1 MYTFAYMQSVK
12 IQFPEVF
19 SFSTEITVRITDI
32 NYGGHVGN
40 DAILGIIHEA
50 RLQFLQHLGY
60 QSELDVAGTSLIMAD
75 SAIVYKGESFYGD
88 IIKAEIA
95 ADDISKYGFDLVYR
109 LSNLQTGK
117 EIAHAKTG
125 MVCFNY
131 QTRKI
136 AALPAALR
144 EQFETKAG

>member
-1 MYTFAYMQSVK
+1 MPRIKINLPESFLFATQ
-12 IQFPEVF
+12 IP
-19 SFSTEITVRITDI
+19 VRITDL

-50 RLQFLQHLGY
+50 RLQFLKSFGY
-60 QSELDVAGTSLIMAD
+60 ASELDVAGTSLIMAD
-75 SAIVYKGESFYGD
+75 SAIVYKGEGFYGD
-88 IIKAEIA
+88 IIKAEVA
-95 ADDISKYGFDLVYR
+95 ASDISKYGFDLVYR

-131 QTRKI
+131 QTRKV
-136 AALPAALR
+136 APMPDALKK
-144 EQFETKAG
+144 QFETNPG